1 MCLVI
6 ACVCGAGVAVF
17 VFSGGTPA
25 GRVWCGF
32 AGGWMVCGCVGMLS
46 GVWGDT
52 FFPWCAVV
60 VSCAVVVC
68 GAVAVVLCE
77 NWIVDA
83 SILFFCVYLHDRIFV
98 FL

>member
-1 MCLVI
+1 MLGHRLRLWRWGGCFCFFGWNACRPRVVRFCWWLDGLWVCRHAVGCL
-6 ACVCGAGVAVF
+6 
-17 VFSGGTPA
+17 
-25 GRVWCGF
+25 GRHV
-32 AGGWMVCGCVGMLS
+32 
-46 GVWGDT
+46 
-52 FFPWCAVV
+52 FPWSAVV